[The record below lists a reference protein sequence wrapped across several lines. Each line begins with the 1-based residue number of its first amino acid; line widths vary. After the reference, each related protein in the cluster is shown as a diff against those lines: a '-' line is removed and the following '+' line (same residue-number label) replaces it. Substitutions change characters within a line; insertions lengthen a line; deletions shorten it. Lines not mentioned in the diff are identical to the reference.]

1 MVSHATQSSLNGWAS
16 VWLLPETSCDQ
27 VKFSFRAW
35 EILTRKEKEHRLL
48 VAGGLITNLDLQV
61 RVVSPLATAT
71 ATATAA
77 TTTAT
82 TTTATTTTA
91 TATATATAAATAAAA
106 AAVSLAAVQNR
117 AFQSSRPF
125 LAKISKLR
133 AACLN
138 S

>member
-1 MVSHATQSSLNGWAS
+1 MVLFLKFLNGSMVSHATQSSLNGWAS

-82 TTTATTTTA
+82 TTTTTATSTATTTTTTGCSEMYVEGLLA
-91 TATATATAAATAAAA
+91 TT
-106 AAVSLAAVQNR
+106 
-117 AFQSSRPF
+117 
-125 LAKISKLR
+125 SKLHVSDR
-133 AACLN
+133 CSSTYNL
-138 S
+138 

>member
-16 VWLLPETSCDQ
+16 VWLLPEASCDQ

-82 TTTATTTTA
+82 TTTTA